1 MDKIIGNVL
10 NVKVKVLLV
19 NGIRLSGTTDKII
32 RKKVK
37 FENKGQIGRSGKMK
51 YNIVAGNLFKLF
63 CYFHTAVKKV
73 VITINQSV

>member
-37 FENKGQIGRSGKMK
+37 FENKGQIGRSGK
-51 YNIVAGNLFKLF
+51 
-63 CYFHTAVKKV
+63 
-73 VITINQSV
+73 